1 VIPTA
6 DGKVTYEITG
16 DNSSFKKSVEE
27 TESIA
32 NEGGKKI
39 EANTSG
45 AAKVAGAALAGIGA
59 SAVIAGKQ
67 AIDMGKDYES
77 SLAKASTLFGDVNVD
92 ADNLSDGMLELSN
105 RTGLAASALGDS
117 LYNALSAGVP
127 ATEDMSEALDYLEGS
142 AQLAKAGFTDIDTAS
157 SATIKTLNAYGL
169 GLEDADRIQK
179 VLMQTQ
185 NKGITTVGEL
195 GSVLA
200 QVTPTAAAMG
210 VNFEQVGASLALMT
224 AKGTST
230 AQATTQLN
238 GLLAELGKSGTTA
251 DKNFRKAAEGTKLAG
266 MSFSEAMDAGYDLSD
281 VLKVMDDYASENNL
295 SMLDMFSSIEAGKA
309 ALAISGDIEG
319 FNENLDA
326 MGTSMD
332 VVSEAADKISA
343 TTEDQMNVALNTLK
357 NTLIELYQNVL
368 QPLVVWLADAI
379 NWVSEHKE
387 VIVAVTIAIAGLL
400 AGIVAATSGATIL
413 ASVAG
418 ILSGA
423 LAAVTSPVF
432 LIIAAITALIA
443 AGYLLYKHWDE
454 VKAWATKIWDSISK
468 FFTETFN
475 NIKEFTSKI
484 WGDITSFFKKTW
496 DDTKNTAT
504 NVWSSVKDF
513 FSNTMSSIKNVATNV
528 WNAIK
533 DFFSQIWE
541 GIKNTFNSA
550 CQYIG
555 QVFNNFLNIVK
566 NIWNAVKQIFQGII
580 DFIAGVFTGNW
591 QRAWQGI
598 SNIFEGIANGFK
610 AIFAAPINWIID
622 KLNNFIA
629 GVNQI
634 QIPDWVPGVG
644 GKGLNIPYIPRL
656 KVGMDFIPSDMFPA
670 YLHKGEAVL
679 TAGQANVWRAAGR
692 ETGILSMLKGGI
704 SSNQASFTISKI
716 ADSITV
722 RDDSDI
728 DKISEALYLRIVG
741 EQRGRGMHY

>member
-1 VIPTA
+1 
-6 DGKVTYEITG
+6 
-16 DNSSFKKSVEE
+16 
-27 TESIA
+27 
-32 NEGGKKI
+32 
-39 EANTSG
+39 
-45 AAKVAGAALAGIGA
+45 
-59 SAVIAGKQ
+59 
-67 AIDMGKDYES
+67 MGKDYES

-92 ADNLSDGMLELSN
+92 AEGLSDGMLELSN
-105 RTGLAASALGDS
+105 KTGLAASALGES

-127 ATEDMSEALDYLEGS
+127 ATEDMSDALTYLEGS
-142 AQLAKAGFTDIDTAS
+142 AKLAKAGFTDIDTAS

-332 VVSEAADKISA
+332 VVAEAADKISA

-379 NWVSEHKE
+379 NWASEHKE
-387 VIVAVTIAIAGLL
+387 VIVAVTIAITGLL
-400 AGIVAATSGATIL
+400 TAIIAATSGVQIL
-413 ASVAG
+413 TSVAG
-418 ILSGA
+418 VLSGA
-423 LAAVTSPVF
+423 MTALTSPVF
-432 LIIAAITALIA
+432 LVIAAITALIA
-443 AGYLLYKHWDE
+443 IGYLLITHWEE
-454 VKAWATKIWDSISK
+454 VKEFATKIWTEVSE
-468 FFTETFN
+468 FFTK
-475 NIKEFTSKI
+475 IFTEI
-484 WGDITSFFKKTW
+484 GDFLKKTWEDISNFFKKTW
-496 DDTKNTAT
+496 EDSKNTAT
-504 NVWSSVKDF
+504 SVWTSVKDF
-513 FSNTMSSIKNVATNV
+513 FSSTMSSIRETATSV
-528 WNAIK
+528 WNALK
-533 DFFSQIWE
+533 DFFSSIWE
-541 GIKNTFNSA
+541 NIKSVFNTA
-550 CQYIG
+550 CQYLG
-555 QVFNNFLNIVK
+555 TVFNNFLTTVK
-566 NIWNAVKQIFQGII
+566 NIWDSIKQIFQGII
-580 DFIAGVFTGNW
+580 DFISGVFTGNW
-591 QRAWQGI
+591 QKAWQGI

-634 QIPDWVPGVG
+634 QIPDWVPEIG
-644 GKGLNIPYIPRL
+644 GRGLNIPYIPRL
-656 KVGMDFIPSDMFPA
+656 KVGMDFVPSDMFPA

-679 TAGQANVWRAAGR
+679 TAAQANVWRNAGR
-692 ETGILSMLKGGI
+692 ETGILSLVKNGVQSTG
-704 SSNQASFTISKI
+704 ASFVISKI
-716 ADSITV
+716 ADSITI

-728 DKISEALYLRIVG
+728 DKISEALYMRIIG
-741 EQRGRGMHY
+741 EQRGRGMRY

>member
-1 VIPTA
+1 MA

-16 DNSSFKKSVEE
+16 DNSKFK
-27 TESIA
+27 ESIKESEEIA
-32 NEGGKKI
+32 EGGSQKI
-39 EANTSG
+39 EANTS
-45 AAKVAGAALAGIGA
+45 AAGKVAAGALAGIGA
-59 SAVIAGKQ
+59 AAVVAGKQ

-77 SLAKASTLFGDVNVD
+77 SLAKASTLFGDVEVN
-92 ADNLSDGMLELSN
+92 ADTLSDGMLDLSN
-105 RTGLAASALGDS
+105 KTGLAASALGES

-169 GLEDADRIQK
+169 GLEDADKIQK

-238 GLLAELGKSGTTA
+238 SLIAELGKKGTQA
-251 DKNFRKAAEGTKLAG
+251 DKNLRAAAEAAG
-266 MSFSEAMDAGYDLSD
+266 LGGMGFAEMMDAGYDLGD
-281 VLKVMDDYASENNL
+281 VLQIMSGYADRNNKT
-295 SMLDMFSSIEAGKA
+295 MIDMFSSLEAGKA
-309 ALAISGDIEG
+309 ALTISGDVET
-319 FNENLDA
+319 FNENLGA
-326 MGTSMD
+326 MGTEMD
-332 VVSEAADKISA
+332 VVAEAADKISA

-387 VIVAVTIAIAGLL
+387 IVIAVTIAIAGLL
-400 AGIVAATSGATIL
+400 AGIVAATAGATIL
-413 ASVAG
+413 TTTLG

-454 VKAWATKIWDSISK
+454 VKEWATKIWTAIKD
-468 FFTETFN
+468 FFTKTFN
-475 NIKEFTSKI
+475 DIKAFIEKV
-484 WGDITSFFKKTW
+484 WGDISNFFKKTW
-496 DDTKNTAT
+496 EDTKNTAT
-504 NVWSSVKDF
+504 NVWGSVRDF
-513 FSNTMSSIKNVATNV
+513 FSNTMSTIRDTATSV
-528 WNAIK
+528 WNAIR
-533 DFFSQIWE
+533 DFFISIWD
-541 GIKNTFNSA
+541 GIKNTFSTA
-550 CQYIG
+550 CQYLS
-555 QVFNNFLNIVK
+555 QVFNNFLGIVR
-566 NIWNAVKQIFQGII
+566 NIWSAVKQVFQGII

-634 QIPDWVPGVG
+634 QIPDWVPEIG
-644 GKGLNIPYIPRL
+644 GRGLNIPYIPRL

-692 ETGILSMLKGGI
+692 ETGILSMFKNEGA
-704 SSNQASFTISKI
+704 SKTASFVISKI

-728 DKISEALYLRIVG
+728 DKISEALYLKIVG

>member
-1 VIPTA
+1 MA

-16 DNSSFKKSVEE
+16 DNSKFKESIKE
-27 TESIA
+27 TEGIA
-32 NEGGKKI
+32 DEGGKKI
-39 EANTSG
+39 EANTS
-45 AAKVAGAALAGIGA
+45 AAGKVAAGALAGIGA
-59 SAVIAGKQ
+59 AAVVAGKQ
-67 AIDMGKDYES
+67 AIDMGKGYES

-105 RTGLAASALGDS
+105 RTGLAASALGES

-238 GLLAELGKSGTTA
+238 SLLAELGKSGTTA
-251 DKNFRKAAEGTKLAG
+251 DKNFRKAAEGTELAG
-266 MSFSEAMDAGYDLSD
+266 MSFAEAMDAGYDLSD
-281 VLKVMDDYASENNL
+281 VLTVMNDYASESNL

-309 ALAISGDIEG
+309 ALTISGDVET
-319 FNENLDA
+319 FNENLGA
-326 MGTSMD
+326 MGTEMD
-332 VVSEAADKISA
+332 VVAEAADKISA

-387 VIVAVTIAIAGLL
+387 IVIAVTIAIAGLL
-400 AGIVAATSGATIL
+400 AGIVAATAGATIL
-413 ASVAG
+413 TTTLG

-454 VKAWATKIWDSISK
+454 VKEWATKIWTAIKD
-468 FFTETFN
+468 FFTKTFN
-475 NIKEFTSKI
+475 DIKAFIEKV
-484 WGDITSFFKKTW
+484 WGDISNFFKKTW
-496 DDTKNTAT
+496 EDTKNTAT
-504 NVWSSVKDF
+504 NVWGSVRDF
-513 FSNTMSSIKNVATNV
+513 FSNTMSTIRDTATSV
-528 WNAIK
+528 WNAIR
-533 DFFSQIWE
+533 DFFISIWD
-541 GIKNTFNSA
+541 GIKNTFSTA
-550 CQYIG
+550 CQYLS
-555 QVFNNFLNIVK
+555 QVFNNFLGIVR
-566 NIWNAVKQIFQGII
+566 NIWSAVKQVFQGII

-634 QIPDWVPGVG
+634 QIPDWVPEIG
-644 GKGLNIPYIPRL
+644 GRGLNIPYIPRL

-692 ETGILSMLKGGI
+692 ETGILSMFKNEGA
-704 SSNQASFTISKI
+704 SKTASFVISKI

-728 DKISEALYLRIVG
+728 DKISEALYLKIVG